1 MTGSKNDALS
11 RPSGG
16 GIRWASV
23 AMTVL
28 GLALVLVLHWM
39 VFFWVN
45 TEATMG
51 IVQRI
56 FYVHVPAMWV
66 AFMAFGIAALCSAV
80 YLWLRDERL
89 DMVAVSAAE
98 GGILLTTV
106 GLITGALWGKI
117 AWGTYWQWEMR
128 LTLTL
133 LLWFIYL
140 GYFMVRSATED
151 PERGR
156 RLAAVVAIVGALDL
170 PLIHV
175 SVLWFRSLHPQ
186 PVVLD
191 TRQPMNLD
199 SDMLLTLMVGLLAF
213 VVLFLGVMGFRYGLE
228 RSRRALD
235 LQLARGERA

>member
-1 MTGSKNDALS
+1 MDKLVARPPGS
-11 RPSGG
+11 
-16 GIRWASV
+16 GIRHAST
-23 AMTVL
+23 A
-28 GLALVLVLHWM
+28 LALTGLVLVVVLHWM

-45 TEATMG
+45 TEVTMG

-56 FYVHVPAMWV
+56 FYIHVPAFWV
-66 AFMAFGIAALCSAV
+66 AFVAIAIAALCSAI

-89 DMVAVSAAE
+89 DMLAVAAAE
-98 GGILLTTV
+98 GGMLLTTV
-106 GLITGALWGKI
+106 GLITGSLWGKI
-117 AWGTYWQWEMR
+117 AWGTYWTWDMR

-140 GYFMVRSATED
+140 GYFMVRGATQD
-151 PERGR
+151 PERGA

-186 PVVLD
+186 PVLLD

-199 SDMLLTLMVGLLAF
+199 PDMLMTLMVGLLALT
-213 VVLFLGVMGFRYGLE
+213 VVFAGVMGFRYGLE
-228 RSRRALD
+228 RGRRALD
-235 LQLARGERA
+235 VQFARREAT

>member
-1 MTGSKNDALS
+1 MDKLAARPPGS
-11 RPSGG
+11 
-16 GIRWASV
+16 GIRRAST
-23 AMTVL
+23 ALALT
-28 GLALVLVLHWM
+28 GLALVVVLHWM

-45 TEATMG
+45 TEVTMG

-56 FYVHVPAMWV
+56 FYIHVPAFWV
-66 AFMAFGIAALCSAV
+66 AFVAIAIAALCSAI

-89 DMVAVSAAE
+89 DMLAVAAAE
-98 GGILLTTV
+98 GGMLLTTV
-106 GLITGALWGKI
+106 GLITGSLWGKI
-117 AWGTYWQWEMR
+117 AWGTYWTWDMR

-140 GYFMVRSATED
+140 GYFMVRGATQD
-151 PERGR
+151 PERGA

-186 PVVLD
+186 PVLLD

-199 SDMLLTLMVGLLAF
+199 PDMLMTLMVGLLALMVVF
-213 VVLFLGVMGFRYGLE
+213 VGVMGFRYELE
-228 RSRRALD
+228 RGRRALD
-235 LQLARGERA
+235 VQLARREAT